1 MSHLRY
7 NQKQMAGRRTLIKK
21 VDETVRVRCATGIGV
36 IREEVW
42 VDQHNRI
49 AKYNLAFIN
58 HRLCN
63 TDNGR
68 ALGYDNAHGAHER
81 HFKGAATSF
90 AFTSYEALL
99 GIFLDEVRALREES
113 GMNTTIRADGLE
125 GFARRAT
132 ARAGKLDRR
141 EPVEAEVTLTFADPL
156 DMLHVLTAN
165 RVRLVE
171 AARKQKHSVSSL
183 AAALKRDPKSVRR
196 DVVKLEQVG
205 MLRTY
210 EETNP
215 GHGRVRI
222 VAPIAA
228 RVELRAS
235 L

>member
-1 MSHLRY
+1 M
-7 NQKQMAGRRTLIKK
+7 K
-21 VDETVRVRCATGIGV
+21 
-36 IREEVW
+36 
-42 VDQHNRI
+42 
-49 AKYNLAFIN
+49 
-58 HRLCN
+58 
-63 TDNGR
+63 
-68 ALGYDNAHGAHER
+68 
-81 HFKGAATSF
+81 
-90 AFTSYEALL
+90 
-99 GIFLDEVRALREES
+99 
-113 GMNTTIRADGLE
+113 TTIRTDGLE
-125 GFARRAT
+125 GFAKRAI
-132 ARAGKLDRR
+132 ARARKLDRR

-156 DMLHVLTAN
+156 DMLNVLTAN

-196 DVVKLEQVG
+196 DVLKLEQVG

-222 VAPIAA
+222 VAPIAT